1 MKKIIPLVIILSITF
16 FSCEKDDICIDDT
29 TPNLIIKFN
38 NDTIQTEKKLVP
50 SLTVW
55 VEGKDSLYV
64 NKSLDS
70 IVIPL
75 DLTQNN
81 TLYNFSSND
90 IVDQINFSF
99 NRKDT
104 FVSRSCGY
112 KTIFENLQI
121 ESATSL
127 WIKNIT
133 ITNSTIENETAAHIT
148 IFH

>member
-1 MKKIIPLVIILSITF
+1 MKKIIPLLIILSFTF
-16 FSCEKDDICIDDT
+16 ISCEKDDICIDDT

-55 VEGKDSLYV
+55 VEGKDSLYL

-70 IVIPL
+70 IVIQL

-81 TLYNFSSND
+81 THYNFSSND
-90 IVDQINFSF
+90 IVDQINFSY